1 MSGTNGRRKRLK
13 IVSGEQDRPWRGR
26 KPEATKGM
34 NVGKLPKP
42 VARNGRNSPSI
53 EAGMKDMA
61 DKKLLKTGLI
71 SSAVMA
77 VCCFTPVLV
86 LTMGAVGLS
95 GLVGW
100 WLDLLLLPA
109 LALFVL
115 MAGYGFYRLRR
126 RRAQDA

>member
-1 MSGTNGRRKRLK
+1 
-13 IVSGEQDRPWRGR
+13 
-26 KPEATKGM
+26 
-34 NVGKLPKP
+34 
-42 VARNGRNSPSI
+42 
-53 EAGMKDMA
+53 MKDMA
-61 DKKLLKTGLI
+61 DKRLLKTGLI
-71 SSAVMA
+71 GSAVMA

-115 MAGYGFYRLRR
+115 MAGYGFYRLRQ
-126 RRAQDA
+126 RRAQDV